1 MLRIFIE
8 EPNLFCDPTY
18 TYITESCHTIS
29 HRTSLRHGGVTG
41 DTHGKCKNYHDYS
54 NVTNHPYFLQSTDQ
68 VLLLISKRYILI

>member
-8 EPNLFCDPTY
+8 EPNLFCDPTH

-41 DTHGKCKNYHDYS
+41 DTHGKCKNYTVIIQMWQITRIFYS
-54 NVTNHPYFLQSTDQ
+54 QPTKFYF
-68 VLLLISKRYILI
+68 